1 MAVSN
6 TIRALLSG
14 EIVAGSRLG
23 DKLLEEL
30 LADGMLSV
38 VVRGSKKSYRA
49 RDVKTLRQYLIDKDE
64 RYRILEV
71 SAYDIRA
78 AMATDTGNSKLITV
92 RSCPGFP
99 VNTWERLVCRLH
111 NSDMVVNPTEGS
123 FVFITDWKHFVIPHD
138 VVVVGVE
145 NMENFR
151 LIGRQK
157 AFIEKYL
164 KEHGYPN
171 HVLFVS
177 RYPQST
183 DLRRWLIT
191 IPNRYLHFGDFDL
204 AGIHI
209 FLSEFQRYLGS
220 ERAAFLIPDDITDR
234 LRYGSSQRYND
245 QYVRFR
251 GISSDCPDLQQL
263 IDFIH
268 QVRKGYDQEGYITPR
283 RVGDRL

>member
-1 MAVSN
+1 MAVSI

-14 EIVAGSRLG
+14 QTVAGSRLG

-30 LADGMLSV
+30 LADGMLSI
-38 VVRGSKKSYRA
+38 VVRGSRKSYRA
-49 RDVKTLRQYLIDKDE
+49 RDVETLRQYLIDKDE
-64 RYRILEV
+64 RYKILEV
-71 SAYDIRA
+71 PASDTRA
-78 AMATDTGNSKLITV
+78 IMAADTGNSKLVTV

-99 VNTWERLVCRLH
+99 VNTWERMVCRLH
-111 NSDMVVNPTEGS
+111 DSDMVVNPPEGS
-123 FVFITDWKHFVIPHD
+123 FIFITDWKHFVIPHD

-164 KEHGYPN
+164 KGHGYSD

-183 DLRRWLIT
+183 DLRRWLTT

-220 ERAAFLIPDDITDR
+220 ERAAFLIPDDITER
-234 LRYGSSQRYND
+234 LKHGSTKRYDD
-245 QYVRFR
+245 QHVRFQ
-251 GISSDCPDLQQL
+251 GLSSNSPDLQQL

-268 QVRKGYDQEGYITPR
+268 KVRKGYDQEGYITWDGR
-283 RVGDRL
+283 R